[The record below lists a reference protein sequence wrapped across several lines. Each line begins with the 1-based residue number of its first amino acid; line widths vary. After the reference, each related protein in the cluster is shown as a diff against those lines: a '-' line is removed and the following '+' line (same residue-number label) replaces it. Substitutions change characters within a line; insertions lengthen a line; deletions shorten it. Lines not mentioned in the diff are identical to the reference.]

1 MMFINLED
9 DGFSEREQETWE
21 MVTLSWHTAPH
32 FPTGKSGLLEQHSY
46 LVVAESGWALDPFT
60 QNLWMLLS
68 EPGKLARRIVG
79 LLWVVFPTVLIQ
91 FRSVAQL
98 CPNGLQHDRPPCPS
112 PTPRA
117 CSNSCPLSQW
127 CHPTIL
133 SSFILFSSCLQ
144 SFPASGSFP
153 KSQFS
158 ASGVQS
164 IGVSAS
170 ASDLPRMKVKVK
182 SLSCVRLFAARGL

>member
-1 MMFINLED
+1 MG
-9 DGFSEREQETWE
+9 DGNTFMTHSPPFPYREIRAVRATF
-21 MVTLSWHTAPH
+21 LLGCGSNSPD
-32 FPTGKSGLLEQHSY
+32 FPVGKSGLLEQHSY

-98 CPNGLQHDRPPCPS
+98 CPNGLQHNRPPCPS

-117 CSNSCPLSQW
+117 CSNSCPLSQ
-127 CHPTIL
+127 
-133 SSFILFSSCLQ
+133 
-144 SFPASGSFP
+144 
-153 KSQFS
+153 
-158 ASGVQS
+158 
-164 IGVSAS
+164 
-170 ASDLPRMKVKVK
+170 
-182 SLSCVRLFAARGL
+182 